1 MYLLYS
7 PQIVVNSYDIA
18 NTINNYFA
26 AIAQSIKKHEIFTY
40 FFSDYLRN
48 ESNNAIFI
56 QSTSKEDMASIISS
70 LNSDKASDPNNIP
83 YKILF
88 PLKNKMSRQLTH
100 LFKLSFMIFVFL
112 LVLKTANV
120 IPVFEK
126 D

>member
-18 NTINNYFA
+18 NTFHNYFA

-48 ESNNAIFI
+48 ESNNAIFM
-56 QSTSKEDMASIISS
+56 QSTIKEDMTSIISS
-70 LNSDKASDPNNIP
+70 LNSDKAAGPNNIP

-88 PLKNKMSRQLTH
+88 PLKNEMSINTFIQTFFH
-100 LFKLSFMIFVFL
+100 DFCF
-112 LVLKTANV
+112 
-120 IPVFEK
+120 PVGT
-126 D
+126 

>member
-7 PQIVVNSYDIA
+7 PQIVVDSYDIA

-70 LNSDKASDPNNIP
+70 LNSDKASGPNNMP

-88 PLKNKMSRQLTH
+88 PLKNEMSRQLTH